1 MPRKRPTTPEES
13 HINIIPIGRVEALAV
28 SVVAANLQ
36 TLMGLNAATL
46 PSQPEPEYAY
56 LPLRSQYA
64 AGQIIKE
71 IESIDGG
78 ARFKLG
84 IVQCDLCT
92 PILKFVFG
100 ESQLGGTAAVI
111 SVHRLVDKDPAR
123 MYLRAAKIGLHETGH
138 LLGIGHC
145 HLFPGAGGD
154 RPQTAISVVCGIQW
168 VCICVDRPF
177 FHREKSTLPRPL
189 RRALSCLRSHL

>member
-1 MPRKRPTTPEES
+1 LPRERPRTSEES
-13 HINIIPIGRVEALAV
+13 HINIIPIGCVDALVV

-46 PSQPEPEYAY
+46 PSMANPEYAY

-64 AGQIIKE
+64 AGQIIRAL
-71 IESIDGG
+71 ESIDGG

-123 MYLRAAKIGLHETGH
+123 MYLRAAKIALHEAGH

-145 HLFPGAGGD
+145 RAPDCLMAFVSNIEKIDGLPSRFCTACQYEISRSLRHIFGGN
-154 RPQTAISVVCGIQW
+154 
-168 VCICVDRPF
+168 
-177 FHREKSTLPRPL
+177 
-189 RRALSCLRSHL
+189 

>member
-1 MPRKRPTTPEES
+1 LARNRPGTSEEC
-13 HINIIPIGRVEALAV
+13 HINIVPIGWVDTLAV

-46 PSQPEPEYAY
+46 ASYPDPEYAF

-64 AGQIIKE
+64 AGE
-71 IESIDGG
+71 IVKALESIDGG
-78 ARFKLG
+78 APFKLG
-84 IVQCDLCT
+84 IVRCDLCT

-100 ESQLGGTAAVI
+100 ESQLGGKAAVI
-111 SVHRLVDKDPAR
+111 SVHRLRDKDSAR

-145 HLFPGAGGD
+145 RAPDCLMAFVSSIENLD
-154 RPQTAISVVCGIQW
+154 RLPPRFCAACKYEIS
-168 VCICVDRPF
+168 
-177 FHREKSTLPRPL
+177 
-189 RRALSCLRSHL
+189 RSLKHIFGRT

>member
-1 MPRKRPTTPEES
+1 LPRKRPTTSEES

-46 PSQPEPEYAY
+46 APQPEPEYAY

-64 AGQIIKE
+64 AGQIIKALD
-71 IESIDGG
+71 SIDGG

-100 ESQLGGTAAVI
+100 ESQLGGRAAVI
-111 SVHRLVDKDPAR
+111 SVHRLMDKDPAR

-145 HLFPGAGGD
+145 RAPDCLMAFVSSIEKLDGLPS
-154 RPQTAISVVCGIQW
+154 RFCTACQYEIS
-168 VCICVDRPF
+168 R
-177 FHREKSTLPRPL
+177 SL
-189 RRALSCLRSHL
+189 RHIFGET